1 MPVNPLTV
9 QEAEVAR
16 LVAQGL
22 TNRRIAKTLGVEV
35 STVNTHVHH
44 ALGKLELSGRVALA
58 RWVFERERERE
69 RRHTDWWSE
78 PIVSRNHQDCGGWSA
93 DCMLSCRSSICWRRG
108 DGSSARSA
116 VLGMFLLALAG
127 MALPAPR
134 ASAQSVIFCPIG
146 SSGAQYAF
154 GSWTTCPL
162 PGALAVSSFLNG
174 YDDWGYYNITA
185 TFSGCTCDWDYAFTN
200 YSLGS
205 GNYQAQGYHTANI
218 PGYYPSAGYTFYYFS
233 V

>member
-1 MPVNPLTV
+1 MVRGLHAIVPFINLLET
-9 QEAEVAR
+9 R
-16 LVAQGL
+16 RWLFSFGAQC
-22 TNRRIAKTLGVEV
+22 
-35 STVNTHVHH
+35 
-44 ALGKLELSGRVALA
+44 
-58 RWVFERERERE
+58 
-69 RRHTDWWSE
+69 SE
-78 PIVSRNHQDCGGWSA
+78 
-93 DCMLSCRSSICWRRG
+93 
-108 DGSSARSA
+108 
-116 VLGMFLLALAG
+116 MFLLALAG